1 MSVVALADA
10 WRAVAAAEAG
20 LSNAERT
27 AARFSSD
34 DLIAPSA
41 GGAPGADSCS
51 VRSGSPSQITDKAG
65 RPSFQRT
72 SATALAVQASRCK
85 CADGNGPSPATIGVR
100 ISRGSVCPAKSVAQF
115 FAVPIPACRSSK
127 RPTVFALA
135 ITVRP
140 PAP

>member
-34 DLIAPSA
+34 DLIAASA

-51 VRSGSPSQITDKAG
+51 VRSGSPSQMTDKAG
-65 RPSFQRT
+65 TPSFQRT
-72 SATALAVQASRCK
+72 SVNALVVQGSRCK
-85 CADGNGPSPATIGVR
+85 CADGNGPSAATMEVR
-100 ISRGSVCPAKSVAQF
+100 TSRGSV
-115 FAVPIPACRSSK
+115 
-127 RPTVFALA
+127 
-135 ITVRP
+135 
-140 PAP
+140 